1 MESHVAEIQK
11 AFKRDESVGVA
22 RTEFIAEFGESDMK

>member
-11 AFKRDESVGVA
+11 AFKRDESMEVA
-22 RTEFIAEFGESDMK
+22 RTEFIAESGESDME